1 MLSPE
6 VYWLALRRVHGVG
19 PRTCRLLIDKF
30 GSPEKIFSLSAD
42 EIGAAGVARNA
53 ARAIVEFRDFEPL
66 EKELCELP
74 NLGARMIKWTDD
86 DYPANL
92 RQIADP
98 PPFLFVRGTAS
109 LTDPNCIAIVGARAA
124 SDIGRRMA
132 QRLGLELAAKGFTVV
147 SGLARGIDGEAHQG
161 ALDAHGKTLAVLGCG
176 VDVIYPPE
184 HRKLA
189 DEIIAGGGALISEL
203 PIGSQPLAE
212 NFPTRNRILSG
223 LCLGVVIVEAAE
235 KSGSLITA
243 RMALEQ
249 DRQVFAVPGS
259 PLTGKTRGSNRLL
272 KEGAKLVECV
282 EDVIEELAPQMV
294 RRLPAAEPL
303 LRAERI
309 EVAVTRETQKVE
321 SSPKT
326 VAPTPATAM
335 PTSVNSPQLVT
346 DSAATVLTYLTD
358 TERLHVDSI
367 IDASGLN
374 AQTVLRLLLEL
385 ELDGRVTQH
394 PGKLFSLA

>member
-30 GSPEKIFSLSAD
+30 GSPEKIFSLSAG

-53 ARAIVEFRDFEPL
+53 ARAIVEFRDFKPL

-109 LTDPNCIAIVGARAA
+109 LTDSNCIAIVGARAA

-189 DEIIAGGGALISEL
+189 DAIIAGGGALISEL

-303 LRAERI
+303 PRAERI
-309 EVAVTRETQKVE
+309 EIAVPRETQRVE

-326 VAPTPATAM
+326 VAPIQATAM
-335 PTSVNSPQLVT
+335 PTSVNSPQLVV

-358 TERLHVDSI
+358 TEKLHVDSI
-367 IDASGLN
+367 IEASGLN

>member
-1 MLSPE
+1 MPSPD
-6 VYWLALRRVHGVG
+6 VYWLALRQVRGVG
-19 PRTCRLLIDKF
+19 PRTCKLLIEKF
-30 GSPEKIFSLSAD
+30 GAPEKIFQLNAD
-42 EIGAAGVARNA
+42 QIAAAGVPRNTA
-53 ARAIVEFRDFEPL
+53 HSIAEFRDFEPL

-74 NLGARMIKWTDD
+74 NIGARLVKWTDA
-86 DYPANL
+86 DYPPNL

-98 PPFLFVRGTAS
+98 PPFLFVRGTAQLS
-109 LTDPNCIAIVGARAA
+109 DPTCIAIVGARAA

-132 QRLGLELAAKGFTVV
+132 NRLGLELAAKGFTVV

-176 VDVIYPPE
+176 VDVIYPAE

-189 DEIIAGGGALISEL
+189 DAIIEGGGALISEL
-203 PIGSQPLAE
+203 PIGTQPLAE

-259 PLTGKTRGSNRLL
+259 PLSGKTRGSNRLL

-282 EDVIEELAPQMV
+282 EDVIEELAPQMAGPRV
-294 RRLPAAEPL
+294 ASRQPDAPAAPVAAPVMVWATSTGQRVEAVQS
-303 LRAERI
+303 AEG
-309 EVAVTRETQKVE
+309 AKTLETVVD
-321 SSPKT
+321 S
-326 VAPTPATAM
+326 ATAIL
-335 PTSVNSPQLVT
+335 NNLK
-346 DSAATVLTYLTD
+346 DS
-358 TERLHVDSI
+358 ERLHVDSI
-367 IDASGLN
+367 IESSGLN

-385 ELDGRVTQH
+385 ELEGRVTQH